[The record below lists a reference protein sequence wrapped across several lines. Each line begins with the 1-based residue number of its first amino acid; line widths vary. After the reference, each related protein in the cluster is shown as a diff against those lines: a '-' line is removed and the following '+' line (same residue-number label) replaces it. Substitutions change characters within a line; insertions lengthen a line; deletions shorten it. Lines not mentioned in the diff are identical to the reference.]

1 MLDVKRIGMQIAFL
15 RKRLGCTQ
23 EDLAEKLNLS
33 PQAVSKWENGYALP
47 ELSTLYAMSEIFGC
61 TTDAILSP
69 VPGNTAC
76 GLPFKYTFVL
86 RPRGPIASYTGPE
99 WPKSLS
105 WAAIFAV
112 MKLFFGLEER
122 RDHQGCQIYDD
133 REYIL
138 QAALSSG
145 SFGYS
150 YAPDETLHDSFL
162 LNGLQHERYSSSSHT
177 QSQLISLAC
186 NRIESGFPVMIVPQE
201 YTDTIFAIGYTDNGK
216 TLIGAGF
223 LDGDDRKKEGADV
236 EAPIGYPGWHA
247 SDFDLYVLKPAANAL
262 PETQACIRALK
273 KGIHYLS
280 NKEPLYPGEL
290 KGYGLAIYHTWRT
303 LLTGEN
309 QQGANRLSCLFPHAF
324 IHYESKLR
332 TKQFFALCMDAIP
345 QIDKGQ
351 MCTAIR
357 YYQEIISLAQEL
369 ANIADKRESL
379 SSQEQRAAL
388 TRSIEILRRSAELE
402 ELAIA
407 HLRKAM
413 P

>member
-23 EDLAEKLNLS
+23 EELAEKLNVS

-47 ELSTLYAMSEIFGC
+47 ELATLYAMSEIFGC
-61 TTDAILSP
+61 TVDAILSP
-69 VPGNTAC
+69 APGNIAC
-76 GLPFKYTFVL
+76 DLPFKYAFVL
-86 RPRGPIASYTGPE
+86 RPRSPIASYTGPE

-122 RDHQGCQIYDD
+122 RDHQGHQIYDD

-138 QAALSSG
+138 QAALSSS

-162 LNGLQHERYSSSSHT
+162 LYGLQHERYSSNSHT
-177 QSQLISLAC
+177 RSQLISLAC
-186 NRIESGFPVMIVPQE
+186 NRIESGFPVIIAPQE

-216 TLIGAGF
+216 TLIGVGF
-223 LDGDDRKKEGADV
+223 LDGDDRKNAGADV
-236 EAPIGYPGWHA
+236 DAPVYYPGWYA
-247 SDFDLYVLKPAANAL
+247 SAFDLYVLKPAANAL
-262 PETQACIRALK
+262 SEAQACICALK
-273 KGIHYLS
+273 RGIHFLS
-280 NKEPLYPGEL
+280 NKKPLYLREL

-309 QQGANRLSCLFPHAF
+309 RQSANCLSCLFPHAF

-357 YYQEIISLAQEL
+357 HYQEIISLAQEL
-369 ANIADKRESL
+369 ANIADKRESF
-379 SSQEQRAAL
+379 SSQEQQAAL
-388 TRSIEILRRSAELE
+388 TRSAEILRRSAELE
-402 ELAIA
+402 ELAIT
-407 HLRKAM
+407 HLQKVI